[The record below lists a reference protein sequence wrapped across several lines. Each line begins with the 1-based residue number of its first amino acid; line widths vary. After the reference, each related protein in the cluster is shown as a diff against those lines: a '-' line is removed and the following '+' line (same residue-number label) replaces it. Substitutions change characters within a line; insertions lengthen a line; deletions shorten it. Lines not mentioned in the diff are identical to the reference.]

1 MKPTEM
7 EVNIQKRG
15 PGLSV
20 PSPLSQ
26 PHWYDV
32 GEIGR
37 AFYETD
43 SMITNSGLWL
53 PFLLRGEGKKPESL
67 DNQARGQRVPIL
79 INFLMYQALFS

>member
-32 GEIGR
+32 GV
-37 AFYETD
+37 
-43 SMITNSGLWL
+43 M
-53 PFLLRGEGKKPESL
+53 
-67 DNQARGQRVPIL
+67 
-79 INFLMYQALFS
+79 